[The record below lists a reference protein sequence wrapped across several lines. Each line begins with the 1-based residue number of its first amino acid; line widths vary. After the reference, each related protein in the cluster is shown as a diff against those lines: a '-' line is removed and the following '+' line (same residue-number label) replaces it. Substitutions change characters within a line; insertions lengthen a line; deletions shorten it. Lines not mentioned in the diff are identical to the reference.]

1 MRSLLNDVSLSELQE
16 LRAEGLSNREI
27 AEKLDIGYQ
36 TVLKYLGKQPKRSMF
51 SPAKWLSGAAKW
63 PSGVGQLQNIGT
75 VLMGSKTGIIYT
87 ITKDVYGNTIIDVE
101 HPESKVCGG
110 LCYEAFCDMLNEMLA
125 LRGEA
130 EKLDAAD

>member
-51 SPAKWLSGAAKW
+51 SPAKW
-63 PSGVGQLQNIGT
+63 PSGVGQLQTIGT
-75 VLMGSKTGIIYT
+75 VLTGSTTGITYT
-87 ITKDVYGNTIIDVE
+87 ATKDAYGNTIIEIE
-101 HPESKVCGG
+101 HPEGSVYAHIS
-110 LCYEAFCDMLNEMLA
+110 YEVFRGMLNEMLA

-130 EKLDAAD
+130 ENLDAAD